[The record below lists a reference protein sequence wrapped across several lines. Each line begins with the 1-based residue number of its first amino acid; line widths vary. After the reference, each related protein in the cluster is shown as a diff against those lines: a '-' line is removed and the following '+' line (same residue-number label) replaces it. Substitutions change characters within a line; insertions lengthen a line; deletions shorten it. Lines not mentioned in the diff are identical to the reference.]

1 MGNTNNKIEPKL
13 NIKTLQKG
21 GNHEKW
27 QVVRFY
33 QTLMT
38 EISKYLTIT
47 DENIKIQYYRNPK
60 SKNIFNIFVPVWDMA
75 DFMINHT
82 RNGWWWLHFDHINRG
97 WELFH
102 DIILVK
108 MVWVWNPLER
118 PLMKKAIENGLLTWD
133 MLYLILD
140 NPNKATK
147 IINKRI
153 QDKLNAPSIAAQNVR
168 DSRRELELQL
178 QGESKRLNNIL
189 YEKEREKNNAGKIL
203 TNTRD
208 NYQQAIN
215 EYNKKLNEL
224 NKLKK

>member
-1 MGNTNNKIEPKL
+1 MGNTNNKTKL
-13 NIKTLQKG
+13 DIKTLQKG
-21 GNHEKW
+21 GEHDKW
-27 QVVRFY
+27 QVVGFY
-33 QTLMT
+33 QILMT

-47 DENIKIQYYRNPK
+47 DEDIKIQYYRNPK
-60 SKNIFNIFVPVWDMA
+60 SKNIFNIFSPSWDIIRHM
-75 DFMINHT
+75 MGNSH
-82 RNGWWWLHFDHINRG
+82 NGWWWLHFNHIDRG
-97 WELFH
+97 WEIFYE
-102 DIILVK
+102 IILVK
-108 MVWVWNPLER
+108 MGVWNPLER
-118 PLMKKAIENGLLTWD
+118 PLMKKAVEYGLLTWD

-153 QDKLNAPSIAAQNVR
+153 QEKRNAPSVAAQNVR
-168 DSRRELELQL
+168 DSRKQLESQL
-178 QGESKRLNNIL
+178 QGEANRLNNIL